1 MPLDSL
7 VQETRSCI
15 ISGKS
20 DLEVDGKT
28 QPATWWLLNAMAK
41 PDDAADFPVVR
52 IDLTEILSN
61 LKLDTNHSRFSYVKE
76 RPTDQKLVL
85 EKQAQL
91 AAQVDPK
98 KRDLYQRK
106 IMELVDHLNLFFQI
120 ARTDDLYLAPPL
132 KADESWQ
139 QVSTVIETADKT
151 LTSR

>member
-1 MPLDSL
+1 MPVSYEGRVMPLDSL
-7 VQETRSCI
+7 ARNSLRI

-28 QPATWWLLNAMAK
+28 QPATWWLLNTMAK

-61 LKLDTNHSRFSYVKE
+61 LKLDTNRKRFSVKE
-76 RPTDQKLVL
+76 IMDQKLVL

-132 KADESWQ
+132 NADESWQ
-139 QVSTVIETADKT
+139 QF
-151 LTSR
+151 RR